1 MRQILHVD
9 MDAFFLSVELLERPD
24 LVGRSC
30 LVAFDGGRSV
40 VLSASYEARAKG
52 IRSAMPLAR
61 ARALDPGVV
70 VVEPRHE
77 LYREYSARV
86 MEVFASYT
94 PLVEPISVDEA
105 FLDVTG
111 SVRIFGSPLA
121 IARDIRRRIREEMGL
136 TASVGVASS
145 KFVAKVAST
154 QSKPDGLFFVPEE
167 RSDEFLRP
175 LPVSALWG
183 VGEKTRS
190 RLVGHGLETIGDVA
204 DAPPALLRRLLG
216 ENGAKL
222 AELAR
227 GRDPRPV
234 EPRKQ
239 EKSVSADRT
248 FAEDLTTVEEVRAEL
263 LDIAHRLGA
272 RLRRQGLSGQGISVK
287 IRWADFT
294 DVQRSRQLEHP
305 TDASGA
311 LFEAAFRLAEPVA
324 AEQLPAKSGIRLL
337 SIRVDR
343 LARAGAG
350 QQFDVFDVEEQARSA
365 EGAMDAVR
373 DRFGDSSI
381 RVAGVMRASAG
392 EAASES
398 RDSGGRAQT
407 GTGRAGYPGRTR
419 PDRP

>member
-1 MRQILHVD
+1 MLHVD

-24 LVGRSC
+24 LTGRSC

-86 MEVFASYT
+86 MEVFSSYT

-154 QSKPDGLFFVPEE
+154 QSKPDGLFFVPED
-167 RSDEFLRP
+167 RADEFLRP

-190 RLVGHGLETIGDVA
+190 RLVGHGMETIGDVA

-222 AELAR
+222 GELAR
-227 GRDPRPV
+227 GHDPRPV
-234 EPRKQ
+234 EPRRQ

-272 RLRRQGLSGQGISVK
+272 RLRRQGISGQGVSVK

-305 TDASGA
+305 TDASSA

-343 LARAGAG
+343 LARADAG

-373 DRFGDSSI
+373 DRFGESSI
-381 RVAGVMRASAG
+381 RVAGVMRAGDDERSSG
-392 EAASES
+392 S
-398 RDSGGRAQT
+398 RDGRGRAET
-407 GTGRAGYPGRTR
+407 GAGRAGYPGQTR